1 MSSSQH
7 VEPQRVAVEV
17 LDSLLEGCQVI
28 DREFRYVFV
37 NSTVA
42 LQGKRSKEE
51 LLGRTMMECY
61 PGIENTPMFAQLRQT
76 MLERAHHLMENEFTY
91 PDGSK
96 RWFEL
101 RFLPVTSG
109 VCILS
114 MDITARKRT
123 EEQLRQSQK
132 MDAIGR
138 LAGGVAH
145 DFNNMLSVM
154 LSYAT
159 LARSELTSNP
169 GEADADIVEIEK
181 AGRRA
186 AELTKKL
193 LQVSR
198 QQPSKPRILD
208 LNDSIAEMDAMFRR
222 VLGANI
228 ELRTLR
234 SDSLATIRADS
245 SQIEQIILNLVVNA
259 RDAMPD
265 GGKLTI
271 ETTNVDLDGDYVR
284 EHLGAREGPHVMLA
298 VSDSGIGMD
307 KETIG
312 KIFEPF
318 FTTKPAGKGTGIGLA
333 TVYGIVQQS
342 GGSIWVYSEPG
353 RGSTFKVYFPVA
365 VATAE
370 YAIPVVAPR
379 HDSVRR
385 ETILVA
391 EDDDQLRKL
400 IVGILERSGYRVL
413 SAANAVEAEAIALN
427 GERISLLLT
436 DLMMPTTNGRDLAT
450 KLQRARSNLRVLYM
464 SGFTSD
470 VAQQHGLELG
480 AAFVPKPITPSAL
493 TRAVAAALA

>member
-1 MSSSQH
+1 MISSQH
-7 VEPQRVAVEV
+7 VDPQRVAVEV

-42 LQGKRSKEE
+42 QQGKRSKEE

-61 PGIENTPMFAQLRQT
+61 PGIENTPMFAMLRACMT
-76 MLERAHHLMENEFTY
+76 ACVHDVLENEFTY
-91 PDGSK
+91 PDGS
-96 RWFEL
+96 RGWFEL
-101 RFLPVTSG
+101 RFVPVTVG

-114 MDITARKRT
+114 MDITTRKRT

-159 LARSELTSNP
+159 LARGELTSNP
-169 GEADADIVEIEK
+169 SEADADILEIEK

-198 QQPSKPRILD
+198 QQPTKPRILD
-208 LNDSIAEMDAMFRR
+208 LNESIAEMDAMFRR

-234 SDSLATIRADS
+234 SESLASIKADS

-265 GGKLTI
+265 GGTLTI
-271 ETTNVDLDGDYVR
+271 ETANVDLDGDYVH
-284 EHLGAREGPHVMLA
+284 EHLGALEGPHVMLA

-307 KETIG
+307 KETIA

-353 RGSTFKVYFPVA
+353 QGSTFKVYFPVA
-365 VATAE
+365 VATVE
-370 YAIPVVAPR
+370 HVVPVTAKPAAVP
-379 HDSVRR
+379 RR

-400 IVGILERSGYRVL
+400 IAGILERSGYRVL
-413 SAANAVEAEAIALN
+413 SAANAAEAEAIAMD
-427 GERISLLLT
+427 GEKIHLLLT
-436 DLMMPTTNGRDLAT
+436 DLMMPSTNGRDLAT
-450 KLQRARSNLRVLYM
+450 KLQLARPGLRVLYM

-470 VAQQHGLELG
+470 VAQQHGLENG
-480 AAFVPKPITPSAL
+480 AAFVPKPITPRAL
-493 TRAVAAALA
+493 TKAVVAALA